1 MASFTEGTNF
11 QPGDI
16 VATETRSPVGG
27 SLVTRPT
34 RGGKTTSTRQGATP
48 IFHRTV
54 TKITSRDS
62 SGRVTGAETQV
73 WIVKNG
79 SYQLAATTKDGGKTF
94 TYEKDSDENF
104 VGGDDFRKDLSN
116 PQSQINQTVDT
127 QVENVLNKRSDIL
140 PEDKAKIIDKTKN
153 QAGQSNEED
162 PQGGSSP
169 TSEDGQ
175 SGIDIDNIK
184 IEADQRTGYDK
195 LLKYPED
202 LETQYQDY
210 FKIMMVEYKPRGL
223 SAAGGALSSR
233 TNLSGLSNN
242 DAVGDRKILA
252 NIILPIPGGI
262 GDSNNL
268 DWQGDSMDMLQL
280 MGADILQGGIT
291 GGGEGAGDAT
301 GRVSN
306 TVANNTGAMQE
317 MATSAIVKN
326 VTGVDRLKRMQGA
339 IFNNNMELLFN
350 GPQLRSF
357 SFTFR
362 LSPRSATES
371 KIVQK
376 IIRTLKQGMSAK
388 KANNFLFI
396 KSPHT
401 FFLGYYKNQSIH
413 PYLNKFKE
421 CALTGM
427 SMAYTPDGNY
437 ATFYDG
443 SMTSYQMTLTFQELE
458 PVFDSDYGSDYQ
470 SIGY

>member
-16 VATETRSPVGG
+16 VSTETRSPVGG
-27 SLVTRPT
+27 SLVTRPA
-34 RGGKTTSTRQGATP
+34 RGGKTTSTRQGANP
-48 IFHRTV
+48 IYHRTV

-94 TYEKDSDENF
+94 TYEKDSDGNF

-127 QVENVLNKRSDIL
+127 QVENVLNKRTDIL

-153 QAGQSNEED
+153 QAGQGNGDD

-169 TSEDGQ
+169 TPEDGK
-175 SGIDIDNIK
+175 SGIKIDDIK
-184 IEADQRTGYDK
+184 IEADQRKSYDK
-195 LLKYPED
+195 LLKYPEELD
-202 LETQYQDY
+202 PKYQDY

-223 SAAGGALSSR
+223 SAAGGALPSR
-233 TNLSGLSNN
+233 ANLSGLSNN
-242 DAVGDRKILA
+242 DAVGGREILA

-262 GDSNNL
+262 GDSNTL
-268 DWQGDSMDMLQL
+268 DWQGSDMDMIQL
-280 MGADILQGGIT
+280 MGASILGGGIT
-291 GGGEGAGDAT
+291 EGGAGVERET
-301 GRVSN
+301 GNAAN
-306 TVANNTGAMQE
+306 TIANNTGAIQE
-317 MATSAIVKN
+317 MATSAIVQN

-339 IFNNNMELLFN
+339 IFNNNMELLFS
-350 GPQLRSF
+350 GTQLRSF

-362 LSPRSATES
+362 LSPRSPSES

-388 KANNFLFI
+388 KANNFLFV

-401 FFLGYYKNQSIH
+401 FFLGYYKNQDLH

-458 PVFDSDYGSDYQ
+458 PVFDSDYGNDYQ